1 MCGIIGYVGS
11 RECKPLLLQGL
22 ERLEYRGYDSAG
34 HRAPRGGRP
43 RVRARGRP
51 AREPEASARAR
62 TAPPRPPGS
71 ATRAGRRT
79 AAVTEENA
87 HPLAG
92 CEPERL
98 SIVLNGIVE
107 NYRELSESLAADGHT
122 FTSETDAE
130 TVTHLVERH
139 YEGDLVEAVRAA
151 FAELEGHFA
160 FVVIHRD
167 HPGLLVGARH
177 QVPLVVGLGEGE
189 MFLASNAAAFL
200 RETRTVQF
208 PGDGEIVAITPE
220 GARFLTRRRRPGRAR
235 DASSSTGTTR
245 APRRAATR
253 RSCSRRSTSS
263 PTPSPRRSATAC
275 ATARSSSRG
284 SACPTTSVKELRR
297 IVLVACGTAYHAC
310 VVGRYVIEEWARV
323 PVEFDIA
330 SEWIYRNPVI
340 NERDLVIGI
349 TQSGET
355 RDTIEALKLAR
366 EQGARTVAIT
376 NMMGSQVTREVDS
389 VLYTRAGLEMGVA
402 ASKTFTAQVALLYLV
417 ALKLAQIR
425 ETLPPGEIEFILDF
439 VYKLPRK
446 IQAFLDGDHPIEEI
460 ARRYHD
466 APFFLY
472 LGRHIGLPVAL
483 EGALKLKEI
492 SYIPTEAYSAG
503 EMKHG
508 PIALLDEETPVVVV
522 ATNIHLYDKIVSNIQ
537 EVRAR
542 GAHVIAIATDG
553 NEDIQH
559 HADDVIYVPKTP
571 AFLQVVLAILPLQL
585 LAYRIARLRG
595 LNVDQPRNLAKTT
608 YAVESASRSA
618 SHFRRLSRATS
629 RRPSRSSGARLAS
642 PSCEAGH
649 QKSPKLSGPVWA
661 PTDGADAVALDVEH
675 AVDLP
680 RRRARSSAAD
690 SSSRPAWPTAAA
702 IGRSPASASRP
713 SAAIASGIDEHC
725 AIRAAVAPSKR
736 PTVQAAEAGMRP
748 PGLSRTT
755 NAFCTAPPLREAARA
770 ASPAVPPAASA
781 SAAARTL
788 SPTPKLTVRVST
800 T

>member
-1 MCGIIGYVGS
+1 
-11 RECKPLLLQGL
+11 LLLQGL

-34 HRAPRGGRP
+34 IALLEESGLDY
-43 RVRARGRP
+43 VRAVGPLGKLKER
-51 AREPEASARAR
+51 AASQA
-62 TAPPRPPGS
+62 S
-71 ATRAGRRT
+71 VATTGLGHTRWATHGG
-79 AAVTEENA
+79 VTEENA

-92 CEPERL
+92 CEAATL

-107 NYRELSESLAADGHT
+107 NYRELRDSLLAEGHV

-139 YEGDLVEAVRAA
+139 YEGDLTEAVRRA
-151 FAELEGHFA
+151 FNELEGHFA

-177 QVPLVVGLGEGE
+177 QVPLVVGVGVEE

-208 PGDGEIVAITPE
+208 PGDGELAVIRPE
-220 GARFLTRRRRPGRAR
+220 GATFLYANGTPVEHEPAELDWDDEGAEKGGFETFMLKEIYDQPEAVAETIGDRVRHGHLVLEGLGMSDDEVR
-235 DASSSTGTTR
+235 D
-245 APRRAATR
+245 
-253 RSCSRRSTSS
+253 
-263 PTPSPRRSATAC
+263 
-275 ATARSSSRG
+275 
-284 SACPTTSVKELRR
+284 LRR
-297 IVLVACGTAYHAC
+297 IVLLACGTAYHAC

-330 SEWIYRNPVI
+330 SEWVYRNPVI
-340 NERDLVIGI
+340 NEHDLVIGI

-366 EQGARTVAIT
+366 ERGARTVAIT
-376 NMMGSQVTREVDS
+376 NMMGSQVTREVGS

-425 ETLPPGEIEFILDF
+425 QTLPPGEIEFILDF

-446 IQAFLDGDHPIEEI
+446 IEQFLQADHPIEEI

-466 APFFLY
+466 AHFFLY

-508 PIALLDEETPVVVV
+508 PIALLDEATPVVVV
-522 ATNIHLYDKIVSNIQ
+522 ATNIHVYDKIVSNIQ

-571 AFLQVVLAILPLQL
+571 NFLQAVLAIIPLQL

-595 LNVDQPRNLAKTT
+595 LNVDQPRNLAKTVT
-608 YAVESASRSA
+608 VE
-618 SHFRRLSRATS
+618 
-629 RRPSRSSGARLAS
+629 
-642 PSCEAGH
+642 
-649 QKSPKLSGPVWA
+649 
-661 PTDGADAVALDVEH
+661 
-675 AVDLP
+675 
-680 RRRARSSAAD
+680 
-690 SSSRPAWPTAAA
+690 
-702 IGRSPASASRP
+702 
-713 SAAIASGIDEHC
+713 
-725 AIRAAVAPSKR
+725 
-736 PTVQAAEAGMRP
+736 
-748 PGLSRTT
+748 
-755 NAFCTAPPLREAARA
+755 
-770 ASPAVPPAASA
+770 
-781 SAAARTL
+781 
-788 SPTPKLTVRVST
+788 
-800 T
+800 